1 MKIKFG
7 ILLGKDNNIG
17 RVQYVLNYNY
27 GCVGGRWVV
36 GIGLHWGLQISRV
49 SKEHHKQKERAL

>member
-36 GIGLHWGLQISRV
+36 GIGLHWGLQIS
-49 SKEHHKQKERAL
+49 